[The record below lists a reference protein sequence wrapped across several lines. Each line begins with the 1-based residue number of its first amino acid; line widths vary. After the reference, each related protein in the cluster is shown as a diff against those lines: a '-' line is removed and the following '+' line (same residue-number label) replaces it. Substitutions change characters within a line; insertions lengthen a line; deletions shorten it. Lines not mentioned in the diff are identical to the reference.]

1 LESDICRRRHLKF
14 PPHGFPHFYDTLRI
28 QIMEVKMAA
37 KEIRMGKW
45 LTYGRMSGF
54 GIGFSI
60 NRYFVDVQLGFW
72 YVGFEY

>member
-1 LESDICRRRHLKF
+1 LKF
-14 PPHGFPHFYDTLRI
+14 PPHGFPPYYGTVFPLTT
-28 QIMEVKMAA
+28 EVEMAA

-72 YVGFEY
+72 YIGLEY